1 MYLIMFIVNKNV
13 YYHYYFRH
21 SNFVDSYC
29 MKEAAVKQYV
39 QSSREH
45 IQCLNFNHCYWI
57 TSRLLQWA
65 IARCTHLTA
74 LHIIECKLRTETL
87 VAILS
92 SRLNLT
98 ALSFSISSFNDITKD
113 AFTNAREML
122 KNLKRLHVYYTSREL
137 GLMSYVGEHSTLLD
151 FCSSLEELVIGS
163 AGMAIPEL
171 YRPIISNP
179 QNHLSMKVMSITN
192 NIHAGAQMLFYGTLS
207 QLPNSHLTWQTL
219 LMPNVNF
226 LEFLR
231 KSEFRAC
238 LRNTQSLQHL
248 DVSGSKVHFPSD
260 QIDIGEARDLRFLSL
275 QAVMI
280 HSEQL
285 LHIATCCTRLT
296 TVNLFGCSQVFLAT
310 VCMQVMGLQTGF
322 PCRAIESSCFHLLR
336 QTD

>member
-1 MYLIMFIVNKNV
+1 MCHLYDNV
-13 YYHYYFRH
+13 LSCFRH
-21 SNFVDSYC
+21 SNFMESYC
-29 MKEAAVKQYV
+29 MKEAAVKQYI

-45 IQCLNFNHCYWI
+45 IQCLNFNHCYWLP
-57 TSRLLQWA
+57 SRLLQWA
-65 IARCTHLTA
+65 MARCMQLTA
-74 LHIIECKLRTETL
+74 LHVIECKLRTETL
-87 VAILS
+87 VAILAS
-92 SRLNLT
+92 HPNLT

-179 QNHLSMKVMSITN
+179 QNHLSMKVLSITN

-231 KSEFRAC
+231 KSEFRTC

-260 QIDIGEARDLRFLSL
+260 QMDIGEARDLRFLSL
-275 QAVMI
+275 RAMMI
-280 HSEQL
+280 YSEQL
-285 LHIATCCTRLT
+285 LHIATSCTQLT
-296 TVNLFGCSQVFLAT
+296 TVNLFGCTHIFLSAVRIHNYPHT
-310 VCMQVMGLQTGF
+310 DTELCLSDRNWGES
-322 PCRAIESSCFHLLR
+322 RALKLL
-336 QTD
+336 